1 MVRLR
6 KRILPLVMM
15 AVIWVALFGATAW
28 AYMRETF
35 VVEAETHGGVVL
47 VAGLILSIPALQLV
61 ADRKN
66 K

>member
-1 MVRLR
+1 MR
-6 KRILPLVMM
+6 KRILPLVLM

-35 VVEAETHGGVVL
+35 VVEAETHGGMVL

-61 ADRKN
+61 VDRKN

>member
-1 MVRLR
+1 
-6 KRILPLVMM
+6 MM

-28 AYMRETF
+28 AYLRETF
-35 VVEAETHGGVVL
+35 VVEAETHGGMVL

>member
-1 MVRLR
+1 VVRVR

-35 VVEAETHGGVVL
+35 VVEAETHGGMVL

-61 ADRKN
+61 ADRKH

>member
-1 MVRLR
+1 MR
-6 KRILPLVMM
+6 KRILTLAMM

-35 VVEAETHGGVVL
+35 VVEAETHGGMVL
-47 VAGLILSIPALQLV
+47 VAGLIISIPALQLV
-61 ADRKN
+61 ADRKH

>member
-1 MVRLR
+1 MR
-6 KRILPLVMM
+6 KRILPLVLM
-15 AVIWVALFGATAW
+15 AIIWVALFGATAW
-28 AYMRETF
+28 AYLRETF
-35 VVEAETHGGVVL
+35 IVEAETHGGMVL

>member
-15 AVIWVALFGATAW
+15 AVIWVVLFGATAW
-28 AYMRETF
+28 AYLRETF
-35 VVEAETHGGVVL
+35 VVEAETHGGMVL

>member
-1 MVRLR
+1 MR

-15 AVIWVALFGATAW
+15 AVIWVVLFGATAW
-28 AYMRETF
+28 AYLRETF
-35 VVEAETHGGVVL
+35 VVEAETHGGMVL

-61 ADRKN
+61 ADRKH

>member
-1 MVRLR
+1 MR
-6 KRILPLVMM
+6 KRILTLVIM

-35 VVEAETHGGVVL
+35 VVEAETHGVMVL
-47 VAGLILSIPALQLV
+47 VVGLILSIPALQLV

>member
-1 MVRLR
+1 MR
-6 KRILPLVMM
+6 KRILPRVMM

>member
-1 MVRLR
+1 MR

-15 AVIWVALFGATAW
+15 AVLWVALFGATAW

>member
-1 MVRLR
+1 MR

-15 AVIWVALFGATAW
+15 AVIWVSLFGATAW

-35 VVEAETHGGVVL
+35 VVEAETHGGMVL

>member
-1 MVRLR
+1 MR

-35 VVEAETHGGVVL
+35 VVEAETHGGMVL
-47 VAGLILSIPALQLV
+47 VAGLLLSIPALQLV
-61 ADRKN
+61 ADRKH